1 MIRLLVRKH
10 LNMNPVKTFE
20 DLIIW
25 QKSIVLTKQIYTI
38 TRKFPKEEIYGLSNQ
53 LRRAS
58 VSVASNIAEGYG
70 RITRNDY
77 KRFLSFSFGSTFE
90 IQTQLII
97 CIEIGIINNEDFNES
112 MMLSKEISAMLHA
125 IIKKL

>member
-1 MIRLLVRKH
+1 
-10 LNMNPVKTFE
+10 MNPVKTFE

-112 MMLSKEISAMLHA
+112 MMLSKEISAMLHT

>member
-1 MIRLLVRKH
+1 
-10 LNMNPVKTFE
+10 MNPVKTFE

-58 VSVASNIAEGYG
+58 VSIASNIAEGYG

-112 MMLSKEISAMLHA
+112 MMLSKEISAMLYA

>member
-1 MIRLLVRKH
+1 
-10 LNMNPVKTFE
+10 MNPVKTFE

-53 LRRAS
+53 LRRVS

>member
-1 MIRLLVRKH
+1 
-10 LNMNPVKTFE
+10 MNLVKTFE

-112 MMLSKEISAMLHA
+112 MMLSKEISAMLYA
-125 IIKKL
+125 IMRKL

>member
-1 MIRLLVRKH
+1 
-10 LNMNPVKTFE
+10 MNPVKTFE

-25 QKSIVLTKQIYTI
+25 QKSIVLTKQIYVI

-77 KRFLSFSFGSTFE
+77 KRFLSFSFGSSFE

-97 CIEIGIINNEDFNES
+97 AMEIGLINNEDFNES
-112 MMLSKEISAMLHA
+112 MMLSKEISAMLYA
-125 IIKKL
+125 IMKKL

>member
-1 MIRLLVRKH
+1 
-10 LNMNPVKTFE
+10 MNPVKTFE

-112 MMLSKEISAMLHA
+112 MMLSKEISAMLYA

>member
-1 MIRLLVRKH
+1 MKH
-10 LNMNPVKTFE
+10 VKTFE

>member
-1 MIRLLVRKH
+1 
-10 LNMNPVKTFE
+10 MNPVKTFE

-97 CIEIGIINNEDFNES
+97 GIEIGIINNEDFNES
-112 MMLSKEISAMLHA
+112 IMLSKEISAMLYA
-125 IIKKL
+125 IMRKL

>member
-1 MIRLLVRKH
+1 MI
-10 LNMNPVKTFE
+10 PVKTFE

-25 QKSIVLTKQIYTI
+25 QKSIVLTKQIYVI

>member
-1 MIRLLVRKH
+1 
-10 LNMNPVKTFE
+10 MNPVKTFE

-112 MMLSKEISAMLHA
+112 IMLSKEISAMLYA
-125 IIKKL
+125 IMRKL

>member
-1 MIRLLVRKH
+1 MITGQKTFKYG
-10 LNMNPVKTFE
+10 PVKTFE

-38 TRKFPKEEIYGLSNQ
+38 TRKFPKEEIDGLSNQ

-112 MMLSKEISAMLHA
+112 MMLSKEISAMLYA

>member
-1 MIRLLVRKH
+1 
-10 LNMNPVKTFE
+10 MNLVKTFE

>member
-1 MIRLLVRKH
+1 
-10 LNMNPVKTFE
+10 MNPVKTFE

-25 QKSIVLTKQIYTI
+25 QKSIVLTKQIYVI

-77 KRFLSFSFGSTFE
+77 IRFLSFSFGSSFE

-97 CIEIGIINNEDFNES
+97 AMEIGLINNEDFNES
-112 MMLSKEISAMLHA
+112 MMLSKEISAMLYA
-125 IIKKL
+125 IMKKL

>member
-1 MIRLLVRKH
+1 M
-10 LNMNPVKTFE
+10 
-20 DLIIW
+20 IIW

-112 MMLSKEISAMLHA
+112 MMLSKEISAMLYA

>member
-1 MIRLLVRKH
+1 
-10 LNMNPVKTFE
+10 MNPVKTFE

-58 VSVASNIAEGYG
+58 VSVSSNIAEGYG

-112 MMLSKEISAMLHA
+112 MMLSKEISAMLYA

>member
-1 MIRLLVRKH
+1 MKH
-10 LNMNPVKTFE
+10 VKTFE

-90 IQTQLII
+90 IQTQLVI

>member
-1 MIRLLVRKH
+1 
-10 LNMNPVKTFE
+10 MNPVKTFE

-77 KRFLSFSFGSTFE
+77 KRFLSFSFGSSFE

-112 MMLSKEISAMLHA
+112 MMLSKEISAMLYA
-125 IIKKL
+125 IMKKL

>member
-1 MIRLLVRKH
+1 MITGQKTFKYG
-10 LNMNPVKTFE
+10 PVKTFE

-112 MMLSKEISAMLHA
+112 MMLSKEISAMLYA

>member
-1 MIRLLVRKH
+1 
-10 LNMNPVKTFE
+10 MNPVKTFE

-25 QKSIVLTKQIYTI
+25 QKSIVLTKQIYVI

-77 KRFLSFSFGSTFE
+77 KRFLSFSFGSSFE

-97 CIEIGIINNEDFNES
+97 GMEIGLINNEDFNES
-112 MMLSKEISAMLHA
+112 MMLSKEISAMLYA
-125 IIKKL
+125 IMKKL

>member
-1 MIRLLVRKH
+1 
-10 LNMNPVKTFE
+10 MNPVKTFE

-77 KRFLSFSFGSTFE
+77 KRFLSFSFGSSFE

>member
-1 MIRLLVRKH
+1 
-10 LNMNPVKTFE
+10 MNPVKTFE

-38 TRKFPKEEIYGLSNQ
+38 TRKFPKVEIYGLSNQ

-112 MMLSKEISAMLHA
+112 MMLSKEISAMLYA

>member
-1 MIRLLVRKH
+1 
-10 LNMNPVKTFE
+10 MNPVKTFE

-25 QKSIVLTKQIYTI
+25 QKSIVLTKQIYVI

>member
-1 MIRLLVRKH
+1 
-10 LNMNPVKTFE
+10 MNPVKTFE

-77 KRFLSFSFGSTFE
+77 KRFLSFSFVSSFE

-97 CIEIGIINNEDFNES
+97 AMEIGLINNEDFNES

>member
-1 MIRLLVRKH
+1 
-10 LNMNPVKTFE
+10 MNPVKTFE

-77 KRFLSFSFGSTFE
+77 KRFLSFSFGSSFE

-97 CIEIGIINNEDFNES
+97 AMEIGLINNEDFNES

>member
-1 MIRLLVRKH
+1 
-10 LNMNPVKTFE
+10 MNPVKTFE

-25 QKSIVLTKQIYTI
+25 QKSIVLTKQIYAI

>member
-1 MIRLLVRKH
+1 
-10 LNMNPVKTFE
+10 MNPVKTFE

-77 KRFLSFSFGSTFE
+77 KRFLSFSFESTFE

>member
-1 MIRLLVRKH
+1 
-10 LNMNPVKTFE
+10 MNPVKTFE

-97 CIEIGIINNEDFNES
+97 GIEIGIINNEDFNES
-112 MMLSKEISAMLHA
+112 IMLSKEISAMLHA

>member
-1 MIRLLVRKH
+1 
-10 LNMNPVKTFE
+10 MNPVKTFE

-25 QKSIVLTKQIYTI
+25 QKSIVLTKQIYAI

-97 CIEIGIINNEDFNES
+97 GIEIGIINNEDFNES
-112 MMLSKEISAMLHA
+112 IMLSKEISAMLYA
-125 IIKKL
+125 IMKKL

>member
-1 MIRLLVRKH
+1 M
-10 LNMNPVKTFE
+10 
-20 DLIIW
+20 IIW

-58 VSVASNIAEGYG
+58 VSIASNIAEGYG

-112 MMLSKEISAMLHA
+112 MMLSKEISAMLYA

>member
-1 MIRLLVRKH
+1 
-10 LNMNPVKTFE
+10 MNPVKTFE

-77 KRFLSFSFGSTFE
+77 KRFLSFSFGSSFE

-97 CIEIGIINNEDFNES
+97 AMEIGLINNEDFNES
-112 MMLSKEISAMLHA
+112 MMLSKEISAMLYA
-125 IIKKL
+125 IMKKL

>member
-1 MIRLLVRKH
+1 
-10 LNMNPVKTFE
+10 MNPVKTFE

-25 QKSIVLTKQIYTI
+25 QKSIVLTKKIYTI

-58 VSVASNIAEGYG
+58 VSVSSNIAEGYG

-112 MMLSKEISAMLHA
+112 MMLSKEISAMLYA

>member
-1 MIRLLVRKH
+1 MGSA
-10 LNMNPVKTFE
+10 KTFE
-20 DLIIW
+20 NLIVW
-25 QKSIVLTKQIYTI
+25 QKSMVLTKLIYEI
-38 TRKFPKEEIYGLSNQ
+38 TREFPKEEIYGLSNQ

-77 KRFLSFSFGSTFE
+77 KRFLSFSIGSTFE

-97 CIEIGIINNEDFNES
+97 GMEIGIINNENFNES
-112 MMLSKEISAMLHA
+112 MMLAKEISAMLYT

>member
-1 MIRLLVRKH
+1 
-10 LNMNPVKTFE
+10 MNPVKTFE

-25 QKSIVLTKQIYTI
+25 QKSIVLTKQIYAI

-97 CIEIGIINNEDFNES
+97 GIEIGIINNEDFNES
-112 MMLSKEISAMLHA
+112 IMLSKEISAMLYA
-125 IIKKL
+125 IMRKL

>member
-1 MIRLLVRKH
+1 
-10 LNMNPVKTFE
+10 MNPVKTFE

-77 KRFLSFSFGSTFE
+77 KRFLSFSFGSSFE

-112 MMLSKEISAMLHA
+112 IMLSKEISAMLYA
-125 IIKKL
+125 IMRKL

>member
-1 MIRLLVRKH
+1 
-10 LNMNPVKTFE
+10 MNPVKTFE

-25 QKSIVLTKQIYTI
+25 QKSIVLTKQIYVI

-58 VSVASNIAEGYG
+58 VSVASNIAEEYG

-90 IQTQLII
+90 IQTQLVI

>member
-1 MIRLLVRKH
+1 
-10 LNMNPVKTFE
+10 MNPVKTFE

-25 QKSIVLTKQIYTI
+25 QKSIVLTKQIYAI

-112 MMLSKEISAMLHA
+112 MMLSKEISAMLYA
-125 IIKKL
+125 IMRKL

>member
-1 MIRLLVRKH
+1 
-10 LNMNPVKTFE
+10 MNPVKTFE

-25 QKSIVLTKQIYTI
+25 QKSIALTKQIYVI
-38 TRKFPKEEIYGLSNQ
+38 TRKFPKEETYGLSNQ

-77 KRFLSFSFGSTFE
+77 KRFLSFSFGSSFE

-97 CIEIGIINNEDFNES
+97 GMEIGLINNEDFNES
-112 MMLSKEISAMLHA
+112 MMLSKEISAMLYA
-125 IIKKL
+125 IMKKL

>member
-1 MIRLLVRKH
+1 
-10 LNMNPVKTFE
+10 MNPVKTFE

-25 QKSIVLTKQIYTI
+25 QKSIVLTKQIYVI
-38 TRKFPKEEIYGLSNQ
+38 TRKFPKEVIYGLSNQ

-77 KRFLSFSFGSTFE
+77 KRFLSFSFGSSFE

-97 CIEIGIINNEDFNES
+97 AMEIGLINNEDFNES
-112 MMLSKEISAMLHA
+112 MMLSKEISAMLYA
-125 IIKKL
+125 IMKKL

>member
-1 MIRLLVRKH
+1 
-10 LNMNPVKTFE
+10 MNPVKTFE

-58 VSVASNIAEGYG
+58 VSIASNSAEGYG

-112 MMLSKEISAMLHA
+112 MMLSKEISAMLYA